1 MTVRDLP
8 VGYYGAVMGLVGLGL
23 AARAAAPLFP
33 GAVRAPAYFTEFW
46 VALGVALFLVLVP
59 AYALKL
65 VKHPKAVKE
74 DFNNPL
80 LLGFCGALPVGM
92 ALVAGGL
99 APYFPPLGSFLW
111 WVAFFLLLAFLA
123 WALVRFLRGGI
134 TLAQVNGGWLIL
146 FVGGI
151 VLPGPGVTLGHAEA
165 SRIVFAISSAA
176 AAVLVPLL
184 LYRAIVAPP
193 LPPVLSPSWFILLV
207 PPSLIYANGVRLYP
221 EATALENL
229 YFVALVFAVGLF
241 YYARAS
247 WRWPYGPPWWAVTF
261 PLDALA
267 YAAARY
273 AQDHPGALWKAVAGV
288 ALGAATVVVSAVL
301 VRWAASVIAAL
312 ARARADPRA

>member
-111 WVAFFLLLAFLA
+111 WVAFVLLLAFLT

-134 TLAQVNGGWLIL
+134 TLAQVNGGWLII

-184 LYRAIVAPP
+184 LYRAIAAPP

-247 WRWPYGPPWWAVTF
+247 WRWPYGPPWWSLTF

-273 AQDHPGALWKAVAGV
+273 AQDHPGPLWKAIAGI
-288 ALGAATVVVSAVL
+288 ALGAATVVVAAVL
-301 VRWAASVIAAL
+301 LRSLFGVLSGAL
-312 ARARADPRA
+312 RRV

>member
-33 GAVRAPAYFTEFW
+33 GAVRAPAYFTEPW

-59 AYALKL
+59 AYTLKL

-74 DFNNPL
+74 DFTNPL

-99 APYFPPLGSFLW
+99 APYLPPLGSALW
-111 WVAFFLLLAFLA
+111 WMAFVLLFAFQA

-134 TLAQVNGGWLIL
+134 PLAQVNGGWLIL
-146 FVGGI
+146 LVGGI
-151 VLPGPGVTLGHAEA
+151 VLPGPGVALGHVEA
-165 SRIVFAISSAA
+165 SRIVFSISSAA

-184 LYRAIVAPP
+184 LYRAIAAPP
-193 LPPVLSPSWFILLV
+193 LPAVLSPSWFILLV

-221 EATALENL
+221 EATGLENL
-229 YFVALVFAVGLF
+229 YFVALVFAAGLF

-247 WRWPYGPPWWAVTF
+247 WRWPYGPPWWALTF

-273 AQDHPGALWKAVAGV
+273 AQDHAGPLWKALAGI

-301 VRWAASVIAAL
+301 LRWLFAVIAAL
-312 ARARADPRA
+312 ARARARPRA

>member
-111 WVAFFLLLAFLA
+111 WVAFVLLLAFLT

-134 TLAQVNGGWLIL
+134 TLAQVNGGWLII

-184 LYRAIVAPP
+184 LYRAIAAPP

-247 WRWPYGPPWWAVTF
+247 WRWPYGPPWWALTF

-273 AQDHPGALWKAVAGV
+273 AQDHPGPLWKAIAGIG
-288 ALGAATVVVSAVL
+288 LGAATVVVAAVL
-301 VRWAASVIAAL
+301 LRSLFGVLSGAL
-312 ARARADPRA
+312 RRV

>member
-23 AARAAAPLFP
+23 AARVAAPLFP
-33 GAVRAPAYFTEFW
+33 GAVRAPAYFTEPW
-46 VALGVALFLVLVP
+46 VAIGVVLFLVLVP

-99 APYFPPLGSFLW
+99 APYFPPLGSVLW
-111 WVAFFLLLAFLA
+111 WIAFFLLLAFQV

-134 TLAQVNGGWLIL
+134 ALAQVNGGWLIL
-146 FVGGI
+146 LVGGI
-151 VLPGPGVTLGHAEA
+151 VLPGPGVTLGYAEA
-165 SRIVFAISSAA
+165 SRVVFAISSAA

-184 LYRAIVAPP
+184 LYRAIAAPP
-193 LPPVLSPSWFILLV
+193 LPPVLNPSWFILLV

-221 EATALENL
+221 EATVLENL
-229 YFVALVFAVGLF
+229 YFVALLFAVGLF
-241 YYARAS
+241 YYARTS
-247 WRWPYGPPWWAVTF
+247 WRWPYGPPWWAFTF

-273 AQDHPGALWKAVAGV
+273 AQDNPGAVSKALAGV
-288 ALGAATVVVSAVL
+288 ALGAATVVVAAVL
-301 VRWAASVIAAL
+301 LRWLFGVLIGAL
-312 ARARADPRA
+312 RRV

>member
-111 WVAFFLLLAFLA
+111 WVAFVLLLAFLT

-134 TLAQVNGGWLIL
+134 TLAQVNGGWLII

-184 LYRAIVAPP
+184 LYRAIAAPP

-207 PPSLIYANGVRLYP
+207 PPSLIYANGLALYP
-221 EATALENL
+221 DSVFLENFF
-229 YFVALVFAVGLF
+229 YFGVVLGLVLLA
-241 YYARAS
+241 YARSFWS
-247 WRWPYGPPWWAVTF
+247 WRFGAPWWAFTF

-273 AQDHPGALWKAVAGV
+273 AQDHPGGIWRAVAGTALLV
-288 ALGAATVVVSAVL
+288 ATFSVLTVLWRTARS
-301 VRWAASVIAAL
+301 AAS
-312 ARARADPRA
+312 RRG